1 MPTHKNIGGS
11 AAAWLVAAVL
21 AQGAAAHTAAAQAIP
36 APSRPAESSAA
47 ANPLTLAAALR
58 EAAQRGFANRIATAT
73 LESDRAR
80 ARQPLKG
87 ILPSAR
93 VESGVIR
100 TTDPIGAFGT
110 TMRQRLVSP
119 AAFDPARL
127 NNPAAITN
135 VQSAVVLEVPLVN
148 ADAWTGLRAARA
160 AADAAEASRDWTTV
174 TSSANVVRSYFGA
187 VLAND
192 KVDMLRDAQR
202 AVDAASR
209 QVNAMLQQGLV
220 TKADALQSS
229 VRADDVAAQLLSAQN
244 DAQSARQQ
252 LALTIGRT
260 DGATLA
266 VPNAL
271 PSDSALHAL
280 AAHDTLGRVA
290 TSAVSTRA
298 DVRAATAGLAAASA
312 DRRRANATLLPRVN
326 SFARYD
332 WNTPS
337 ALFGGRK
344 NWTLGVMAS
353 WSMFGGGS
361 ELADIAGAGA
371 RARAA
376 EAGVDAARAQSAL
389 EVDVARRN
397 IAVALQRL
405 DLADHAAA
413 QSREAHRLV
422 EKRYAGGLATIAELL
437 GAESSATTATLMRS
451 AARYAL
457 IDALVSYRLA
467 TGADPASLA
476 QLENL
481 SHAQ

>member
-1 MPTHKNIGGS
+1 MLATAI
-11 AAAWLVAAVL
+11 VAAVTVQTL
-21 AQGAAAHTAAAQAIP
+21 AARGLSAQSRPTPTPPAAAATALE
-36 APSRPAESSAA
+36 APFS
-47 ANPLTLAAALR
+47 LAAALR

-73 LESDRAR
+73 LDADRAR
-80 ARQPLKG
+80 ARLPLKG

-110 TMRQRLVSP
+110 TMRQRLVTA

-127 NNPAAITN
+127 NDPAAITN
-135 VQSAVVLEVPLVN
+135 VQSAVVLELPLLN

-160 AADAAEASRDWTTV
+160 AADASGASHDWTAV
-174 TSSANVVRSYFGA
+174 TSSAAVIRSYFGA
-187 VLAND
+187 VLASE
-192 KVDMLRDAQR
+192 KVDMLREAQR
-202 AVDAASR
+202 AVDAALR

-229 VRADDVAAQLLSAQN
+229 VRADDLAAQLLSAKN

-252 LALTIGRT
+252 LALTVGRT
-260 DGATLA
+260 DGTTMV
-266 VPNAL
+266 VPGAL
-271 PSDSALHAL
+271 PADSALRAL
-280 AAHDTLGRVA
+280 AVHDTLGRTTPSDVN
-290 TSAVSTRA
+290 TRA

-312 DRRRANATLLPRVN
+312 DRQRATATLLPRVN

-332 WNTPS
+332 WNTPT

-344 NWTLGVMAS
+344 NWTLGIVAS
-353 WSMFGGGS
+353 WSVFGGGS

-376 EAGVDAARAQSAL
+376 EAGADAARAQGAL
-389 EVDVARRN
+389 EMDVARRN

-405 DLADHAAA
+405 ELADHAAA

-437 GAESSATTATLMRS
+437 GAESSATAATLMRS

-467 TGADPASLA
+467 IGADPASLA
-476 QLENL
+476 QLDP
-481 SHAQ
+481 AR